1 MQQSI
6 LLAALFLCGL
16 ANAQTEIYNE
26 DFQSGIPVS
35 YTLVDNDGF
44 TVHPS
49 VSEFA
54 PAWISLEDPDVAG
67 DTVAGSTSYFS
78 PAARADRWLI
88 TPSIALGAF
97 GNVLFWEGKSHD
109 ASFTDGYYVLIS
121 TTDTQLASFNDTL
134 FYTSAETADWSSHEV
149 SLSAKGYDNVT
160 VHIAFVNRTNDGFKL
175 YLDDIR
181 VEEEN
186 PLSLEQLSTKQL
198 VVSPNP
204 FNDLLTISGEFDQ
217 AQILNLSGEVIYSG
231 SEQQIATSSF
241 PAGVYI
247 LNIQRTDGLLENHR
261 IVKN

>member
-1 MQQSI
+1 MRHLI
-6 LLAALFLCGL
+6 LLAVLCLCEL

-26 DFQSGIPVS
+26 DFQSGIPAS
-35 YTLVDNDGF
+35 YTVVDNDGL

-88 TPSIALGAF
+88 TPSIALGAY
-97 GNVLFWEGKSHD
+97 GNVLYWEGKSHD

-134 FYTSAETADWSSHEV
+134 FYTSAETADWSTHEV
-149 SLSAKGYDNVT
+149 SLSAKGYDNVN

-186 PLSLEQLSTKQL
+186 PLSVAQLEAKKCI
-198 VVSPNP
+198 VSPNP
-204 FNDLLTISGEFDQ
+204 FTDVLNITGEFEKYT
-217 AQILNLSGEVIYSG
+217 IHTLSGELIYSG
-231 SEQQIATSSF
+231 VEHSISTHLF
-241 PAGVYI
+241 PAGMYI
-247 LNIQRTDGLLENHR
+247 LAVSRLDGTIENHR
-261 IVKN
+261 VVKN

>member
-26 DFQSGIPVS
+26 DFQSGIPAS
-35 YTLVDNDGF
+35 YTIVDNDGL
-44 TVHPS
+44 TVHPT

-54 PAWISLEDPDVAG
+54 PAWISLEDPDVVG

-78 PAARADRWLI
+78 PSDRADRWLI

-134 FYTSAETADWSSHEV
+134 FYTSAETADWSTHEV
-149 SLSAKGYDNVT
+149 SLSAKGYDNVN

-186 PLSLEQLSTKQL
+186 PLSLEQLSAKQHI
-198 VVSPNP
+198 VSPNP
-204 FNDLLTISGEFDQ
+204 FRDVLMISGEFERAD
-217 AQILNLSGEVIYSG
+217 LYTLSGEILI
-231 SEQQIATSSF
+231 SELEKNISTNSF
-241 PAGVYI
+241 PSGVYI
-247 LNIQRTDGLLENHR
+247 LTIHRLDGTTENHR
-261 IVKN
+261 VVKN

>member
-1 MQQSI
+1 MS
-6 LLAALFLCGL
+6 
-16 ANAQTEIYNE
+16 
-26 DFQSGIPVS
+26 
-35 YTLVDNDGF
+35 
-44 TVHPS
+44 
-49 VSEFA
+49 
-54 PAWISLEDPDVAG
+54 
-67 DTVAGSTSYFS
+67 
-78 PAARADRWLI
+78 
-88 TPSIALGAF
+88 
-97 GNVLFWEGKSHD
+97 
-109 ASFTDGYYVLIS
+109 
-121 TTDTQLASFNDTL
+121 
-134 FYTSAETADWSSHEV
+134 
-149 SLSAKGYDNVT
+149 KGYDNVT